1 MVQNQIIAIDAGNTA
16 VKIAVFQNDVLLET
30 HRIETANLSSFLG
43 SRVQWKTLNC
53 VFSSVASK
61 EVNEIIT
68 NYFQQVTKIDQHSK
82 LPFISDYKSP
92 QTLGIDRI
100 CNVAALSFLAKFK
113 NAVCVDIGTCIK
125 FDLLLANGHY
135 TGGSIS
141 PGIQLRYKS
150 LNDYTANLPLI
161 NDTGEVTLSG
171 LTTKESIHSGVINGM
186 QFEINGRID
195 RYRDQFPDLTFF
207 VTGGDAVHF
216 DFEGK
221 NNIFA
226 DENLTL
232 KGLYYLYTLNAQ

>member
-1 MVQNQIIAIDAGNTA
+1 MIQNQIIAIDAGNTA
-16 VKIAVFQNDVLLET
+16 VKIAVFQNDALQET
-30 HRIETANLSSFLG
+30 HRMETENLNSFLE
-43 SRVQWKTLNC
+43 SKDQWKLLNC

-68 NYFQQVTKIDQHSK
+68 KTFQEVIKIDQHSK
-82 LPFISDYKSP
+82 MPFISDYKSP

-100 CNVAALSFLAKFK
+100 CNAAALSFLAREK
-113 NAVCVDIGTCIK
+113 NAVCIDIGTCIK

-135 TGGSIS
+135 AGGSIS
-141 PGIQLRYKS
+141 PGIHLRYKS

-161 NDTGEVTLSG
+161 NDTGIVALSG

-195 RYRDQFPDLTFF
+195 RYSDQFPDLTFF